1 MPSSPF
7 LGPLTTTAPQP
18 PNFHICHSYY
28 GEGLKF
34 ADCNEAG
41 HEVLNY
47 ILPVSLKIGG
57 CIIAV
62 ERAGPQSTPP
72 LSIDRDVVRGM
83 IGWVISQC
91 VTPYGVG
98 GFVTASFENMV
109 NYFTNPSTILTET
122 LPPWAGFLTVTIA
135 GKPRYDDLDEIGPGD
150 YDPAVPI
157 AIADSLRRIGNGIR
171 KGNPYAIRYFKDA
184 ACLEMHAKEMDRSS
198 LEETWWKDLGT
209 VLTDLMTYECDAKL
223 GSPTAIDCSQLE
235 YSSLIG
241 APSDSVT
248 IGPGMDQF
256 LSLGTCSVAI
266 TASVHLV
273 LTWSQIRITLD
284 TLINQCV
291 SNPLEPAIGGRAYF
305 QLSSSLDSPSYQMR
319 RDTLDGSNALPL
331 HANITLFKQNEPIK
345 TNVQSEFETCTWH
358 QILVGG
364 AVASCH

>member
-1 MPSSPF
+1 MPRPLL
-7 LGPLTTTAPQP
+7 LGPLTATAPQP
-18 PNFHICHSYY
+18 PNFHICNSYY

-41 HEVLNY
+41 HELLNY
-47 ILPVSLKIGG
+47 NLPVSLKIGD

-62 ERAGPQSTPP
+62 ERAGQQSTPL

-83 IGWVISQC
+83 IGWVIGQC
-91 VTPYGVG
+91 VTPTGVG

-109 NYFTNPSTILTET
+109 NYFTNPSTIITEL
-122 LPPWAGFLTVTIA
+122 LPPWAGFLTVTVA
-135 GKPRYDDLDEIGPGD
+135 GNPRYKDLHDIGPGD
-150 YDPAVPI
+150 YDPAVPM
-157 AIADSLRRIGNGIR
+157 ALADSLRRIGNGIR
-171 KGNPYAIRYFKDA
+171 KGNPYAVRYFDDA
-184 ACLEMHAKEMDRSS
+184 KVLEMHSKEMERSS
-198 LEETWWKDLGT
+198 LEETWWRDLGT
-209 VLTDLMTYECDAKL
+209 VSTDLMTYECDAKL

-248 IGPGMDQF
+248 IGPEMDQF

-273 LTWSQIRITLD
+273 LTWSQIRIALD

-291 SNPLEPAIGGRAYF
+291 SNPLKPAIGGRAYF
-305 QLSSSLDSPSYQMR
+305 ERSSSLDSLSRQMR
-319 RDTLDGSNALPL
+319 RDTLDGLNALPL
-331 HANITLFKQNEPIK
+331 HANITLFKQNEPIRS
-345 TNVQSEFETCTWH
+345 NVKAEFETCTWH
-358 QILVGG
+358 QILIGG